1 MPKIKDICPIC
12 SPVRSQYRAHTLIPH
27 TSYMNNICTFLYI
40 DIHLLFYYHL
50 AVGPALLKYKYKC
63 PLLLACLLGCELR
76 VRSETY
82 FIRTKNGYGP
92 KRDYSVP
99 RFCTTSGPW
108 LATVAPSWAKANR
121 ELNNL
126 LRFSVSGIESTG
138 IADWYINLHVK
149 AQLLNPVPPRGSQKI
164 CPCKWETP
172 KH

>member
-76 VRSETY
+76 VRSETRLL
-82 FIRTKNGYGP
+82 RTKVLYH
-92 KRDYSVP
+92 K
-99 RFCTTSGPW
+99 W
-108 LATVAPSWAKANR
+108 AVAS
-121 ELNNL
+121 
-126 LRFSVSGIESTG
+126 
-138 IADWYINLHVK
+138 YC
-149 AQLLNPVPPRGSQKI
+149 GSFLGKSQQG
-164 CPCKWETP
+164 TQ
-172 KH
+172 